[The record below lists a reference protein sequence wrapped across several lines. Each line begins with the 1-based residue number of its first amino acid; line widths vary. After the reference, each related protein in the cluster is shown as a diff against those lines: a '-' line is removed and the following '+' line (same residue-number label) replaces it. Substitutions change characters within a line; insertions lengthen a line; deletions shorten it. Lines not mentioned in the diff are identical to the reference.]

1 LPWRELASIVGPVNS
16 RGSDKV
22 SEQAVQQDIDHIPPE
37 LVWEGKF
44 DEFTSHGD
52 DPFLA
57 ITRFHKMPPVFWA
70 TEVSYGQPGWIC
82 TDFDT
87 ISEVFQDH
95 EHFSGERHSAIA
107 SLVGEPVRLNPIE
120 IDPPAHHGY
129 RRNLNPVFT
138 PKAMGAVLEAVR
150 DTCGSLIAKFED
162 KGGCEFVKDFA
173 IPFPTYVF
181 LDLMALPRDRAG
193 DFIAWEDRMMRS
205 PDNLDRAA
213 AAQEIY
219 KYLCGHKDR
228 EKANPSNE
236 VNRAITQ
243 GTFEGRPLDHYEMMG
258 MYYVLWAGG
267 LDTVYSTLGWIMR
280 HLATH
285 PELQDRLRADPDL
298 LGPAV
303 EEFAR
308 AFSVVVTHR
317 TVVDDF
323 VFRGAPLKKGD
334 PINLPISLAN
344 RDPSVF
350 ADPHTV
356 DIDRN
361 PRHINF
367 GTGAHT
373 CLGVHLAKRELRTV
387 VEEFLKRFRNIR
399 IKEGDNYRYHTGR
412 TFGMDYLPLEWDRV

>member
-1 LPWRELASIVGPVNS
+1 MSEATAVRDI
-16 RGSDKV
+16 SD
-22 SEQAVQQDIDHIPPE
+22 IPPH
-37 LVWEGKF
+37 LIWDHSF
-44 DEFTSHGD
+44 DTFTAEGD

-57 ITRFHKMPPVFWA
+57 INRLRGMPPVFWA
-70 TEVSYGQPGWIC
+70 TDASFGQPGWVC
-82 TDFDT
+82 TDFET

-95 EHFSGERHSAIA
+95 AHFSGERHAAIS

-138 PKAMGAVLEAVR
+138 PKALHAVIESVR
-150 DTCGSLIAKFED
+150 ETCASLIAKFED
-162 KGGCEFVKDFA
+162 EGRCDFVRDFA

-181 LDLMALPRDRAG
+181 LDLMDLPRDKAEL
-193 DFIAWEDRMMRS
+193 FMSWEDRLMRS
-205 PDNLDRAA
+205 PDRMDRVAA
-213 AAQEIY
+213 AREIY
-219 KYLCGHKDR
+219 QYLCGHKDR
-228 EKANPSNE
+228 QKENPSNE
-236 VNRAITQ
+236 LNRAITQ

-285 PELQDRLRADPDL
+285 PELQDRLRADPEL

-317 TVVDDF
+317 TVAQDY

-334 PINLPISLAN
+334 PINMPISLAN
-344 RDPSVF
+344 RDPAVF
-350 ADPHTV
+350 SDPHTI
-356 DIDRN
+356 DIARG
-361 PRHINF
+361 PRHITF
-367 GTGAHT
+367 GTGAHA

-399 IKEGDNYRYHTGR
+399 IAEGDAYRYHTGR
-412 TFGMDYLPLEWDRV
+412 TFGMDYLPLVWDRV